1 MEHIAVCD
9 HNQWENIWRRGW
21 TDGVNQAPVIR
32 TGLIVSRQSC
42 TAHHVIKSL
51 FFYGYHLHLPT
62 EGKTLQVSLPNLVP
76 TGWHYQNQ
84 QTAIQQ
90 EMGHLGGSL
99 QGDVLTSPWQTHLA
113 ACEGQCCWQGEG
125 FGIQTTPHSRAQT
138 CSPSERVVH
147 SSHCMSAGV
156 HK

>member
-51 FFYGYHLHLPT
+51 FFYSYHLHLPT
-62 EGKTLQVSLPNLVP
+62 EGKTLQVSLLDLVP
-76 TGWHYQNQ
+76 TGWYYQNISKQ
-84 QTAIQQ
+84 PSNKGWGAW
-90 EMGHLGGSL
+90 EAPFRGM
-99 QGDVLTSPWQTHLA
+99 
-113 ACEGQCCWQGEG
+113 
-125 FGIQTTPHSRAQT
+125 
-138 CSPSERVVH
+138 CSPPHGRHIWQHVKDNAVGRVKVLGFRPLH
-147 SSHCMSAGV
+147 IHGYRPVPPVKESSIQAIA
-156 HK
+156 